1 MAERHSDK
9 SPDAFRT
16 ISEVADHLDL
26 PQHVLRFWETRFTEI
41 RPVKRAGG
49 RRFYRP
55 EDVDLLR
62 AIRHLLYAEG
72 YTIKGVQKILKDQG
86 ARHIQTMGADLLEGR
101 PVDVIGRAPAEVAST
116 PKPGLLGSLLPGRR
130 AKNEAPLIAD
140 RSGPAFDDSDLY
152 EDPPE
157 PARPAPAP
165 RARAP
170 EPARAP
176 GRPRPEDPPM
186 ARPDAGRQ
194 AAPAPAPVRA
204 RRAADRPLEAFDPP
218 DAFLPGFEMPQP
230 AIDLP
235 DERARPAAQGRAPDF
250 EAFDDYPD
258 DRIGREPRF
267 DDLRAD
273 PAYRPEPPHRAETPH
288 RAESPYR
295 AEPPHRAES
304 GYPSDAGYR
313 DAPAH
318 RTDAGRAE
326 FGARSEYGGSDY
338 DRTEFDRPD
347 FGRSEFGRVDPD
359 RREAGRADPHP
370 RPEPRHVQRDEL
382 SVRSSGAAPSAAP
395 ARHAEPPDVWAP
407 PPPAAPRAAP
417 APPLRRPTRGPAS
430 RVPEP
435 APLPELEDPLL
446 PFFEDDVLTPP
457 EEQISEPL
465 NERIRRLREHAPP
478 GAAEYGIPGPPEEYI
493 PARARPGQ
501 DQRPATGRVG
511 PLTGVFPEEAEP
523 DDYDQAY
530 DGEGRYPAPPRRQ
543 GPPEQYLPPHLR
555 SEPRLAA
562 TPVHAPQPVLSRDDM
577 HRLQSALYELGECR
591 RLLVDTMRNDDD

>member
-1 MAERHSDK
+1 M
-9 SPDAFRT
+9 
-16 ISEVADHLDL
+16 
-26 PQHVLRFWETRFTEI
+26 
-41 RPVKRAGG
+41 
-49 RRFYRP
+49 
-55 EDVDLLR
+55 DLLR

-176 GRPRPEDPPM
+176 ARPRPEDPPM
-186 ARPDAGRQ
+186 ARPEAGRQ

-273 PAYRPEPPHRAETPH
+273 PAYRPEPT
-288 RAESPYR
+288 YR
-295 AEPPHRAES
+295 AEPAM
-304 GYPSDAGYR
+304 
-313 DAPAH
+313 
-318 RTDAGRAE
+318 
-326 FGARSEYGGSDY
+326 RSEP
-338 DRTEFDRPD
+338 TM
-347 FGRSEFGRVDPD
+347 RSESAMRSEP
-359 RREAGRADPHP
+359 P
-370 RPEPRHVQRDEL
+370 PRH
-382 SVRSSGAAPSAAP
+382 
-395 ARHAEPPDVWAP
+395 
-407 PPPAAPRAAP
+407 
-417 APPLRRPTRGPAS
+417 
-430 RVPEP
+430 EP
-435 APLPELEDPLL
+435 APIRHE
-446 PFFEDDVLTPP
+446 PP
-457 EEQISEPL
+457 V
-465 NERIRRLREHAPP
+465 R
-478 GAAEYGIPGPPEEYI
+478 
-493 PARARPGQ
+493 
-501 DQRPATGRVG
+501 
-511 PLTGVFPEEAEP
+511 AEP
-523 DDYDQAY
+523 SYRA
-530 DGEGRYPAPPRRQ
+530 EPAPRSETPV
-543 GPPEQYLPPHLR
+543 LR
-555 SEPRLAA
+555 SEPRHSPALAVPA
-562 TPVHAPQPVLSRDDM
+562 EPAAAQNDHNLAEMAQQLEAALRRPPAPEARPPVTDPLASQPAVAEQRPANRDYKLRVDPQFEARQALKPEPRFEAQPEFEVRPEPRAPEARPRAAAPGPQPAAPQVAGPPPVFNSLEEEMAS
-577 HRLQSALYELGECR
+577 LLGR
-591 RLLVDTMRNDDD
+591 PPGKP